1 VQAKALDKTVFSM
14 PGRIDTRWRE
24 TAPGLYQR
32 MATPMERWMT
42 MITETGRKFG
52 KEHFVLTVALKLQ
65 LEEGVSSFLPE
76 LRRAWSVISE
86 KHASITSVLDRR
98 SGIWT
103 YIAPS
108 KYETTRWLSET
119 FIVIPFGM
127 SVTALRNQTRPPKR
141 PTLFVLPSSGEII
154 LQAPHTS
161 IDGKG
166 IMLIVDE
173 LLSIASSM
181 RQEGPSYNTINLSP
195 PFRVAA
201 SLPPVNNDDRRRAA
215 MELQRFLSVLPAMSL
230 PMRIKDGRWSER
242 APKRTDRVVRALP
255 ESETWT
261 LLAVLKTKG
270 LTITHAVHAAIA
282 CATKE
287 FNTNPASEVYAG
299 AFNVD
304 GRNAYGGNTLDHPA
318 TLYSTGWFPTIKVSD
333 FWSVAKEFREGYT
346 SVQKDVRLPNVI
358 DELIE
363 QAMPFMNGSTPSP
376 ADALLSSLG
385 VVESVIQ
392 HKYSNVEVLDF
403 EIACEVLTPAI
414 DIFLYTWRDRI
425 TLAAYFNETYQ
436 EAEKVS
442 EFLGKVLDIL
452 NVELDLR

>member
-1 VQAKALDKTVFSM
+1 MGTLASM

-108 KYETTRWLSET
+108 KFETTRWLSET

>member
-1 VQAKALDKTVFSM
+1 M

-32 MATPMERWMT
+32 TATPMERWMT

-52 KEHFVLTVALKLQ
+52 KEHFVLTVALRLQ
-65 LEEGVSSFLPE
+65 LKDGVSSFLPE
-76 LRRAWSVISE
+76 LRRAWGVIRQ
-86 KHASITSVLDRR
+86 KHASIASVLDRH

-103 YIAPS
+103 YVATSKSEIA
-108 KYETTRWLSET
+108 RWLSET

-127 SVTALRNQTRPPKR
+127 SVTALRNQTRPPRR
-141 PTLFVLPSSGEII
+141 PTLFVLPSSEEIV

-166 IMLIVDE
+166 LMFIVDN
-173 LLSIASSM
+173 LLSIASSVH
-181 RQEGPSYNTINLSP
+181 QEEPSYNIINLSP
-195 PFRVAA
+195 SFRVAA
-201 SLPPVNNDDRRRAA
+201 SLPPSTTTIGD
-215 MELQRFLSVLPAMSL
+215 EQQWTMSL
-230 PMRIKDGRWSER
+230 PMKIQDKRWSDR
-242 APKRTDRVVRALP
+242 APKKTNRIVRALP
-255 ESETWT
+255 ESETRA

-282 CATKE
+282 CATKK
-287 FNTNPASEVYAG
+287 FNTNPVSEVYAG

-333 FWSVAKEFREGYT
+333 FSSVANTFREGYT

-363 QAMPFMNGSTPSP
+363 QAMPFMTGSAPSP

-385 VVESVIQ
+385 VVESVIK
-392 HKYSNVEVLDF
+392 HKYSNVEVMDF

-414 DIFLYTWRDRI
+414 DIFLYTWRDQI

-442 EFLGKVLDIL
+442 EFLGTVLDIL
-452 NVELDLR
+452 NVELDLE

>member
-1 VQAKALDKTVFSM
+1 M

-32 MATPMERWMT
+32 MATPMEQWMT

-52 KEHFVLTVALKLQ
+52 KEHFILTVALKLQ

-76 LRRAWSVISE
+76 LRRAWGVISE

>member
-1 VQAKALDKTVFSM
+1 M
-14 PGRIDTRWRE
+14 PGKIDTRWRE

-52 KEHFVLTVALKLQ
+52 KEHFVLTVALRLQ
-65 LEEGVSSFLPE
+65 LEDAFPSFLPE
-76 LRRAWSVISE
+76 LRRAWGVIRQ
-86 KHASITSVLDRR
+86 KHASIASFLDRH

-103 YIAPS
+103 YTAPS
-108 KYETTRWLSET
+108 KSETTRWLNET

-141 PTLFVLPSSGEII
+141 PTLFVLPSSREIV

-166 IMLIVDE
+166 LMLIVDD
-173 LLSIASSM
+173 LLRIASSVH
-181 RQEGPSYNTINLSP
+181 QEEPSYSIINLSP
-195 PFRVAA
+195 SFRVAA

-215 MELQRFLSVLPAMSL
+215 VELQRFLSALPAMSL
-230 PMRIKDGRWSER
+230 PMKIHDKRWSDR
-242 APKRTDRVVRALP
+242 APKRTNRIVRALP
-255 ESETWT
+255 ESETRT

-282 CATKE
+282 CATKK
-287 FNTNPASEVYAG
+287 FNTNPVSEVYAG

-333 FWSVAKEFREGYT
+333 FSSVANTFREGYT
-346 SVQKDVRLPNVI
+346 SVQKDVRLSNVI

-363 QAMPFMNGSTPSP
+363 QAMPFITGSAPSP

-392 HKYSNVEVLDF
+392 HKYSNVEVMDF

-414 DIFLYTWRDRI
+414 DIFLYTWRDHI

-442 EFLGKVLDIL
+442 EFLGTVLDIL
-452 NVELDLR
+452 NVELGLG

>member
-1 VQAKALDKTVFSM
+1 
-14 PGRIDTRWRE
+14 
-24 TAPGLYQR
+24 
-32 MATPMERWMT
+32 
-42 MITETGRKFG
+42 
-52 KEHFVLTVALKLQ
+52 
-65 LEEGVSSFLPE
+65 
-76 LRRAWSVISE
+76 
-86 KHASITSVLDRR
+86 
-98 SGIWT
+98 
-103 YIAPS
+103 
-108 KYETTRWLSET
+108 
-119 FIVIPFGM
+119 M